1 MSTQL
6 IVSDD
11 GLALIP
17 DVILTRVLDGILYT
31 PKEDDFYS
39 DTTTMY
45 YVFATW
51 GDQSWSSFGYDNTA
65 RNIGDLDRWNK
76 WVLNIDRSRFWNEN

>member
-31 PKEDDFYS
+31 PKEDDFYN
-39 DTTTMY
+39 DATTTMY

-65 RNIGDLDRWNK
+65 SLQEHERY
-76 WVLNIDRSRFWNEN
+76 VF